1 MNRLVAMV
9 LACAGCAGLTSVPD
23 SFRGSCSS
31 SNNQMVSQGI
41 VQLNWGDRLFLIM
54 LTAGGGP
61 SQVTAGTT
69 SGAGTIKRADGLELS
84 WTCDTH
90 DGVTGTVTF
99 GSQKFRLEDG
109 GLMLVDLRGG
119 KFHVEQAVVDMSHFE
134 GGNVNERLKSEAVT
148 DERIARFL
156 QTCNSPY

>member
-9 LACAGCAGLTSVPD
+9 LAFCFNGCVLALRPVPV

-90 DGVTGTVTF
+90 DGVTG
-99 GSQKFRLEDG
+99 SD
-109 GLMLVDLRGG
+109 
-119 KFHVEQAVVDMSHFE
+119 
-134 GGNVNERLKSEAVT
+134 N
-148 DERIARFL
+148 IW
-156 QTCNSPY
+156 